1 MTVTDEPLIGKFTRK
16 SVGRPQEYRDLL
28 GQFMPHVIRTE
39 DENERYIRVLQALAA
54 RPRLTGAERAMM
66 DLLTLLIEQFEEA
79 HYALPP
85 ASPIEHVRELMAAQG
100 LKQKDLVGIFPT
112 ESIVSEVLHGKR
124 PLTAEHIRRLSA
136 RFHVSPALFL

>member
-1 MTVTDEPLIGKFTRK
+1 MTVTDDRRIRQGAPTG
-16 SVGRPQEYRDLL
+16 VGRPQEYRDLL
-28 GQFMPHVIRTE
+28 GRFMPHVIRTE
-39 DENERYIRVLQALAA
+39 DDNERAIRELEALAA
-54 RPRLTGAERAMM
+54 RPRLTGAERAVM
-66 DLLTLLIEQFEEA
+66 DLLTVLIERFEDE
-79 HYALPP
+79 HYALRP
-85 ASPIEHVRELMAAQG
+85 ATPIEHLQELMRAQG